1 MLHPFQN
8 KPKALFTCVLLLTG
22 CAVGPDYH
30 RPDTISLDQY
40 HIPEGWTL
48 ATPQDDHIP
57 SNWWALYNDP
67 KLNELENKVAQSN
80 QTLAQKEATYRQSLA
95 VIQATQAGLFPI
107 LNLDTNVNR
116 SKFSGGSINFA
127 SGIIFNT
134 YSASMQASW
143 TPDLWGSVRRS
154 IEANEATA
162 DSDMALVAATLLSLQ
177 SQLAVD
183 YFQLR
188 SDDSQIKMLTDTVAA
203 DQKYLE
209 LTQDR
214 YTSGVAALTDV
225 LLAKSQLK
233 IAQSQLVDV
242 GVNRAQMEHG
252 VAVLIGQS
260 ASHFHLP
267 FFPLPEIPLIPKPPL
282 GLSSN
287 LLQRR
292 PDIASAERGAAAAS
306 AQIGVAQAAFFPTFS
321 ITGNDGFQSSR
332 YQQLLTQPNGTWGIT
347 PDILQPLFDAGL
359 RQANKAQAIAAY
371 DQAVANYRELVIE
384 ALQNVEDNLSAQSIL
399 TNELVFQDEAVKA
412 SQETLDLTVDQ
423 YQEGI
428 VNYLIVA
435 TAQATLLTAQVNE
448 INVRARQLIASIQL
462 MEALGGGWEVQLK

>member
-1 MLHPFQN
+1 MLPQFPN
-8 KPKALFTCVLLLTG
+8 RYRMLFTSALLLTG

-30 RPDTISLDQY
+30 RPASIPLDQY

-57 SNWWALYNDP
+57 SNWWTLYNDP
-67 KLNELENKVAQSN
+67 KLSELENKVAQFN

-95 VIQATQAGLFPI
+95 VIQATEAGLFPT

-116 SKFSGGSINFA
+116 SKFSGSSVSFA
-127 SGIIFNT
+127 SGLIFNNYT
-134 YSASMQASW
+134 ASLQAAW

-162 DSDMALVAATLLSLQ
+162 DSNLALVASTLLSLQ

-188 SDDSQIKMLTDTVAA
+188 SDDSQVKMLTDTVTA

-214 YTSGVAALTDV
+214 YQSGVAALTDV

-233 IAQSQLVDV
+233 IAQAQLIDE

-252 VAVLIGQS
+252 IAVLIGQS
-260 ASHFHLP
+260 ASHFHLAP
-267 FFPLPEIPLIPKPPL
+267 FPLPDIAFVPKPPI
-282 GLSSN
+282 GLSST

-292 PDIASAERGAAAAS
+292 PDVASAERSAAAAS

-321 ITGNDGFQSSR
+321 ITGNDGFQSAR
-332 YQQLLTQPNGTWGIT
+332 YQQLLTQPNGTWSIT

-359 RQANKAQAIAAY
+359 RQANKTQAIAVY

-399 TNELVFQDEAVKA
+399 TNELVIQDEAVKA
-412 SQETLDLTVDQ
+412 SQDTLDLTVDQ

-428 VNYLIVA
+428 VNYLSVV
-435 TAQATLLTAQVNE
+435 TAQTTLLGAQVNE

-462 MEALGGGWEVQLK
+462 MEALGGGWEVNPK